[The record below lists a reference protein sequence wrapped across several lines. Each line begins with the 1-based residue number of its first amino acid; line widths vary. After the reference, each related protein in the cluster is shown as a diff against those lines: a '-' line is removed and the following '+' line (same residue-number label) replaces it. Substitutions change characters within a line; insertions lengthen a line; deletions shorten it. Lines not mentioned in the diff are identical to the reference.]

1 VPFFYQTGEQIE
13 QGDRVL
19 LHGEP
24 GEIEFAADPVHDP
37 NGWFVQ
43 QFGGGVMITEPK
55 VFGSLFLDAP
65 VSDYDDLEFV
75 SRGS

>member
-1 VPFFYQTGEQIE
+1 VPFFYKSGEQI
-13 QGDRVL
+13 QPGDRVL
-19 LHGEP
+19 LHGEL
-24 GEIEFAADPVHDP
+24 GEIEFVADPADDP

-43 QFGGGVMITEPK
+43 QLGGAVMIIEPR
-55 VFGSLFLDAP
+55 VFGSLFLDAT